1 MSKAKQV
8 DWRKVEPGPVVL
20 AFGPED
26 YLVSRVVRSVR
37 EQLRLIDSSLEVT
50 ELDAAEYIGGQ
61 LADITGPS
69 LFAATR
75 FVIIR
80 GVERCSDELI
90 SDGIDYLQN
99 LNPEA
104 TLLLVH
110 SGASVRGKKLLD
122 ALRADANV
130 SEVACAKI
138 TKDAEKSAF
147 ITAEFASESRQISPG
162 AVRAL
167 QDAFSEDLAELA
179 SACQQLMQ
187 DSSSVI
193 TEELVDSYYGG
204 RVEVSNFKVVDAA
217 LAGQAAKALA
227 LVRHALAS
235 GSDPVQLVSAAAL
248 LIRRLAKSFGN
259 RSITAGDL
267 GVAPWQL
274 EQVRR
279 SLPGWTEEGIARVV
293 NALVEADAA
302 AKGAHRDPVYVIE
315 QLVLLV
321 AKKGMA

>member
-1 MSKAKQV
+1 VSKAKQV

-227 LVRHALAS
+227 LLRHALAS

-279 SLPGWTEEGIARVV
+279 SLPGWTEEGIARAV
-293 NALVEADAA
+293 NALVDADAA
-302 AKGAHRDPVYVIE
+302 AKGGHRDPVYVIE

-321 AKKGMA
+321 AKRGMA